1 MPVIPG
7 PVDEQ
12 GNITVPAAGGVTIP
26 IKEMSPEDPPVQV
39 DISTL
44 PLKFHVYARFDII
57 PGLNENDPLGRLLTI
72 DELNAD
78 QLNVVGHE
86 FQLLD
91 LTDPLVPVPLW
102 SGIIRRGE

>member
-26 IKEMSPEDPPVQV
+26 IKEQSPEDPPVQV
-39 DISTL
+39 DISQL

-57 PGLNENDPLGRLLTI
+57 PGLDDNDPLGRMLTI
-72 DELNAD
+72 NGENAD
-78 QLNVVGHE
+78 QLNVLAHE

-91 LTDPLVPVPLW
+91 MSDPDVPIPLW